1 MSPSEK
7 IRVLIVDDEQANL
20 DTMQRSFRKD
30 LAMVMATSGRD
41 AIEQL
46 RRSTFDVVLTDYA
59 MPLMNGIE
67 LLRQVCLLQ
76 PNAGRI
82 MVTAHGD
89 LDEVRA
95 AKAEGLVAVVL
106 VKPWKREEMLRWIEQ
121 QRGVAQMRRS
131 VEEMSAKLGKPQ

>member
-1 MSPSEK
+1 MSPPEK

-30 LAMVMATSGRD
+30 LTMVMASSGRE

-46 RRSTFDVVLTDYA
+46 HKSTFDVVLTDYA

-67 LLRQVCLLQ
+67 LLRQASVVQ
-76 PNAGRI
+76 PSAGRI
-82 MVTAHGD
+82 MVTAHSD

-95 AKAEGLVAVVL
+95 AKSEGLVTVVL
-106 VKPWKREEMLRWIEQ
+106 VKPWKREEVLRWIEQ
-121 QRGVAQMRRS
+121 LRGVVQMRRS
-131 VEEMSAKLGKPQ
+131 IEEMNAKLGKPQ